1 MDPVTHTL
9 SGALLMRAVTS
20 SHTQYAQRL
29 PLRERIV
36 AGSVAAAFPDS
47 DVVLRLIDTL
57 TYLNWHQ
64 GPTHSLV
71 MLPFWAFLLA
81 HLFSRFTGGHYPW
94 RSFFVPACLGIMIH
108 ILGDLVTAYGL
119 MLLAPFSTW
128 RFSLPL
134 VFAIDPWF
142 TAIILAGLVL
152 SAIFPTKQVYAVAS
166 LIGIVAYVSFLWML
180 HEEAMQAGKV
190 HAAEKMLDQQ
200 TVSVLPQPLS
210 PFNQMVIIR
219 DGTELHGARI
229 NLRRSTLL
237 KCTDTSNLLCNMTA
251 AYRPLAMANWRSYRL
266 HDSRSPE
273 YAALSHEAWQQP
285 VLAPFRQFAQFPVLD
300 GIDHPAQ
307 NVCVWFIDLRFQFPG
322 LPPSFRYGIC
332 REEENSLWYLQRQHG
347 AFWID

>member
-20 SHTQYAQRL
+20 SHTQHAQQL
-29 PLRERIV
+29 PLRERII
-36 AGSVAAAFPDS
+36 AGSLAAVFPDS
-47 DVVLRLIDTL
+47 DVILRLVDTL

-81 HLFSRFTGGHYPW
+81 HLFSGFSGRRYPW
-94 RSFFVPACLGIMIH
+94 RSFFVPACLGILIH

-134 VFAIDPWF
+134 VFVIDPWF

-152 SAIFPTKQVYAVAS
+152 SAIFPAKRVYAVAS
-166 LIGIVAYVSFLWML
+166 LIGVVAYVAFLWML
-180 HEEAMQAGKV
+180 HQEAMQAGKV
-190 HAAEKMLDQQ
+190 YATGKMLDPQA
-200 TVSVLPQPLS
+200 VSVLPQPLS

-219 DGTELHGARI
+219 EGTSLHVARI
-229 NLRRSTLL
+229 NLRRNVLL
-237 KCTDTSNLLCNMTA
+237 ECTDSGNPLCDMAA
-251 AYRPLAMANWRSYRL
+251 AYHPLAMANWRSYGL
-266 HDSRSPE
+266 YDNRSPA

-300 GIDHPAQ
+300 GIDHSAQ

-322 LPPSFRYGIC
+322 LPPSFRYGVC
-332 REEENSLWYLQRQHG
+332 RETGNSSWYLQRQRG

>member
-9 SGALLMRAVTS
+9 SGMLLMRAVTS
-20 SHTQYAQRL
+20 SHTQHAQQL
-29 PLRERIV
+29 PLRERII
-36 AGSVAAAFPDS
+36 AGSMAAAFPDS
-47 DVVLRLIDTL
+47 DVILRLIDTL
-57 TYLNWHQ
+57 IYLNWHQ

-81 HLFSRFTGGHYPW
+81 HLFSGLTGRRYPW

-119 MLLAPFSTW
+119 MLFPPFSTQ

-134 VFAIDPWF
+134 VFVIDPWL

-152 SAIFPTKQVYAVAS
+152 SAIFPAKRVYAVAI

-180 HEEAMQAGKV
+180 HEEAMQVGKA

-200 TVSVLPQPLS
+200 AVSVLPQPLS

-219 DGTELHGARI
+219 DGTELHVARI
-229 NLRRSTLL
+229 NLRRNTLL
-237 KCTDTSNLLCNMTA
+237 KCTDSGSLLCHMAA
-251 AYRPLAMANWRSYRL
+251 AYRPLAMASWQSYSL

-273 YAALSHEAWQQP
+273 YAALSHEAWQQS
-285 VLAPFRQFAQFPVLD
+285 VLGPFRQFARFPVLD
-300 GIDHPAQ
+300 SINHPAQ
-307 NVCVWFIDLRFQFPG
+307 NICVWFIDLRFQFPG
-322 LPPSFRYGIC
+322 LPPSFRYGVC
-332 REEENSLWYLQRQHG
+332 REKGNSPWYLQRQRG

>member
-9 SGALLMRAVTS
+9 SGVLLMRAVTS
-20 SHTQYAQRL
+20 SHTQHAQRL
-29 PLRERIV
+29 PLRERII
-36 AGSVAAAFPDS
+36 AGGVAAAFPDS

-81 HLFSRFTGGHYPW
+81 HLFSRLTGRCYPW

-134 VFAIDPWF
+134 VFVIDPWF
-142 TAIILAGLVL
+142 TAIILAGLAL
-152 SAIFPTKQVYAVAS
+152 SAIFPAKRVYAIVS
-166 LIGIVAYVSFLWML
+166 LISIVAYVAFLWML
-180 HEEAMQAGKV
+180 HEEAMRAGKV
-190 HAAEKMLDQQ
+190 YAAGKMLDQQ
-200 TVSVLPQPLS
+200 AVSVLPQPLS
-210 PFNQMVIIR
+210 PFNQMVIIL
-219 DGTELHGARI
+219 DGTELHVARI
-229 NLRRSTLL
+229 NLRRNTLL
-237 KCTDTSNLLCNMTA
+237 KCTDSGNPLCYMAA
-251 AYRPLAMANWRSYRL
+251 AYRPLAMASWQSYRL
-266 HDSRSPE
+266 YDTE

-285 VLAPFRQFAQFPVLD
+285 VLGPFRQFAQFPILD
-300 GIDHPAQ
+300 GIDHTAQ

-322 LPPSFRYGIC
+322 LPPSFRYGVC
-332 REEENSLWYLQRQHG
+332 REEGNAPWYLQRQRG

>member
-9 SGALLMRAVTS
+9 SGVLLMRAVTS
-20 SHTQYAQRL
+20 SHTQHAQRL
-29 PLRERIV
+29 PQRESII
-36 AGSVAAAFPDS
+36 AGSMAAAFPDS
-47 DVVLRLIDTL
+47 DVILRLIDTL

-81 HLFSRFTGGHYPW
+81 HLFSRLTGGCYPW

-134 VFAIDPWF
+134 VFVIDPWL
-142 TAIILAGLVL
+142 TAIILTGLVL
-152 SAIFPTKQVYAVAS
+152 STIFPEKRTYAVVS
-166 LIGIVAYVSFLWML
+166 LIGIVAYVVFLWML
-180 HEEAMQAGKV
+180 HEEAMQVGKA

-200 TVSVLPQPLS
+200 AVSVLPQPLS

-219 DGTELHGARI
+219 DGTELHVARI
-229 NLRRSTLL
+229 NLRRNTLL
-237 KCTDTSNLLCNMTA
+237 KCTDSGSLLCHMAA
-251 AYRPLAMANWRSYRL
+251 AYRPLAMASWQSYSL

-273 YAALSHEAWQQP
+273 YTALPHEAWQQP
-285 VLAPFRQFAQFPVLD
+285 VLRPFRQFARFPVLD
-300 GIDHPAQ
+300 GIDHLAQ
-307 NVCVWFIDLRFQFPG
+307 NICVWFIDLRFQFPG
-322 LPPSFRYGIC
+322 LPPSFRYGVC
-332 REEENSLWYLQRQHG
+332 REKGNSPWYLQRQRG